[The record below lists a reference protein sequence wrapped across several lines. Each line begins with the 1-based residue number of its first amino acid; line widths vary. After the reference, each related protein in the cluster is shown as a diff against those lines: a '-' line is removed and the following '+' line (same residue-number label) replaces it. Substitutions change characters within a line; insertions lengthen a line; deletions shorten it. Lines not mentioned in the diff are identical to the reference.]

1 MPEWVIEILK
11 GLGGAGAVIF
21 VLMLTVTGLVAYVK
35 SLHAKADKV
44 YGYRLAERDTYN
56 KTLTDTAKVLEGI
69 IRVSE
74 ERNQINEEQADLI
87 LKQSHALDLLKT
99 SVVSQYD
106 NIRDHNSA
114 SSQTVGA
121 LAEAVRSLTM
131 MVAENRNIAQA
142 HVNAVNKSIGEM
154 GTDVSKA
161 ITTAS
166 QSQMVE
172 MRSLLGHVTT
182 IHRRRKSPK

>member
-1 MPEWVIEILK
+1 
-11 GLGGAGAVIF
+11 
-21 VLMLTVTGLVAYVK
+21 
-35 SLHAKADKV
+35 
-44 YGYRLAERDTYN
+44 
-56 KTLTDTAKVLEGI
+56 
-69 IRVSE
+69 
-74 ERNQINEEQADLI
+74 
-87 LKQSHALDLLKT
+87 
-99 SVVSQYD
+99 
-106 NIRDHNSA
+106 
-114 SSQTVGA
+114 
-121 LAEAVRSLTM
+121 M